1 MIKQFAD
8 EVTCQQSSGIF
19 LKMKPVLYPLLL
31 LSPFLTSAQKKYQ
44 KAPDAPG
51 IWNYT
56 YLNEQKGGYR
66 SDANYVLS
74 PAELTTFKKKIIA
87 VLETLHQNSITLKP
101 IGFEATVSAGIW
113 ANMYRNNYD
122 VKKLAGKIPM
132 AEMIIRFCPIAT
144 ELATGKIVKNCIEVE
159 HCDVMLNNPDHN
171 IKSVLNYTGDG
182 YNKEIN
188 DAANKLR
195 EVFQA
200 PEITKNL
207 LKE

>member
-1 MIKQFAD
+1 MSAI
-8 EVTCQQSSGIF
+8 
-19 LKMKPVLYPLLL
+19 LRH
-31 LSPFLTSAQKKYQ
+31 LSKNEAGSLCIAVAESFPHQCTKKISESARC
-44 KAPDAPG
+44 AG

-132 AEMIIRFCPIAT
+132 EENIIRFCPIAT

-159 HCDVMLNNPDHN
+159 DCDV
-171 IKSVLNYTGDG
+171 
-182 YNKEIN
+182 E
-188 DAANKLR
+188 
-195 EVFQA
+195 
-200 PEITKNL
+200 
-207 LKE
+207 